1 MLNRRHLRIKVLQVL
16 YAFYNDKESNDI
28 KNSEKNLLHSIERI
42 YDLYVYLLLS
52 ITELRQYA
60 VVKQEERKQKLRPS
74 AEDLAPN
81 LKFVNNKVIRLLADS
96 AELKTLSDER
106 KINWKSDEK
115 RKIFRNIFIELEKS
129 EVFFE
134 YMYNNENDFEEDRNF
149 MIQLFKKEIAN
160 SVYIYEFFEDEDIYW
175 IDDIDLACSMVIKT
189 IKMADDGDE
198 FDILPL
204 YKVHDDEKKFIT
216 HLLKSTILS
225 DTENE
230 EIIETLVDNWE
241 FERIAKMDVLLLKMA
256 ITELQNFENI
266 PTKLTINEYIDISKY
281 YSTPKSNVF
290 INGVLDKAVHML
302 SKKKKIKKSGR
313 GLIQ

>member
-1 MLNRRHLRIKVLQVL
+1 MLNRRHLRIKVLQML

-28 KNSEKNLLHSIERI
+28 KTSEKNLLHSIERI
-42 YDLYVYLLLS
+42 YDLYIYLLLS
-52 ITELRQYA
+52 FTELRLHA
-60 VVKQEERKQKLRPS
+60 LMKQEERKQKLRPS
-74 AEDLAPN
+74 SEDLSPN
-81 LKFVNNKVIRLLADS
+81 LKFVNNKVIKLLVAS
-96 AELKTLSDER
+96 SELTQVSEER
-106 KINWKSDEK
+106 KINWKSEEK
-115 RKIFRNIFIELEKS
+115 RDIFRKIFIELEKS

-134 YMYNNENDFEEDRNF
+134 YMYNDKNDFDEDRNF

-160 SVYIYEFFEDEDIYW
+160 SGFIYDFFEDEDIYW
-175 IDDIDLACSMVIKT
+175 MDDIDLACSMVIKT
-189 IKMADDGDE
+189 IKMADEIDG

-204 YKVHDDEKKFIT
+204 YKVNDDEKEFIT

-230 EIIETLVDNWE
+230 EVIETLVENWE

-266 PTKLTINEYIDISKY
+266 PTKVTINEYIDISKY

-290 INGVLDKAVHML
+290 INGVLDKAVQML

>member
-1 MLNRRHLRIKVLQVL
+1 ML

-28 KNSEKNLLHSIERI
+28 KTSEKNLLHSIERI
-42 YDLYVYLLLS
+42 YDLYIYLLLS
-52 ITELRQYA
+52 FTELRLHA
-60 VVKQEERKQKLRPS
+60 LMKQEERKQKLRPS
-74 AEDLAPN
+74 SEDLSPN
-81 LKFVNNKVIRLLADS
+81 LKFVNNKVIKLLVAS
-96 AELKTLSDER
+96 SELTQVSEER
-106 KINWKSDEK
+106 KINWKSEEK
-115 RKIFRNIFIELEKS
+115 RDIFRKIFIELEKS

-134 YMYNNENDFEEDRNF
+134 YMYNDKNDFDEDRNF

-160 SVYIYEFFEDEDIYW
+160 SGFIYDFFEDEDIYW
-175 IDDIDLACSMVIKT
+175 MDDIDLACSMVIKT
-189 IKMADDGDE
+189 IKMADEIDG

-204 YKVHDDEKKFIT
+204 YKVNDDEKEFIT

-230 EIIETLVDNWE
+230 EVIETLVENWE

-266 PTKLTINEYIDISKY
+266 PTKVTINEYIDISKY

-290 INGVLDKAVHML
+290 INGVLDKAVQML